1 MAHSIHFIETISLS
15 PYRIPYNSWIT
26 SAQHLMCVRTTAD
39 MQAHNSCCAVYNCIV
54 SKNRHYIFQQL
65 LILFS
70 IAYPITYDRLSYYLR
85 LLILLLTSAYPIT
98 YNNRRYLLA
107 AVILFAF
114 VWHQVTLSGNAPINK
129 KA

>member
-26 SAQHLMCVRTTAD
+26 SAQQLICKRTTAVVRFTTASFPRTD
-39 MQAHNSCCAVYNCIV
+39 IISSNNF
-54 SKNRHYIFQQL
+54 HYILRQL

>member
-65 LILFS
+65 PLYTSTTSHIVS
-70 IAYPITYDRLSYYLR
+70 NRLSYYLR
-85 LLILLLTSAYPIT
+85 PLILLHIIT
-98 YNNRRYLLA
+98 DDTCWQQLSYLPLCG
-107 AVILFAF
+107 IR
-114 VWHQVTLSGNAPINK
+114 
-129 KA
+129 